1 MSSKPRVVLMTD
13 FGIDNM
19 GTAAM
24 EGVISS
30 IDNELICTNL
40 THRISP
46 FNTWQASGALMY
58 VVPFWPAGTVFVS
71 VGDPGVG
78 TSRKACCAKL
88 KDGNYIITPDNGT
101 LTHLYYFV
109 GIEAVREIDET
120 VNRYKG
126 TEEVSVFH
134 GRDLFAYTAAK
145 LAAGVIDFEGVGPEY
160 PVEDIIVYPKKLI
173 IAEIDGDSA
182 KGIVSS
188 VSDPFGSIVFN
199 ISVKDFVKAG
209 FQHGDMVHVLLTH
222 NGESVF
228 DQEVLYHKS
237 FGFVPEGEPI
247 IFNSS
252 STYVSLGLNMDSF
265 RDKHG
270 IGAGAER
277 EVTLINSG
285 NKVTVHA

>member
-40 THRISP
+40 THRIFP

-71 VGDPGVG
+71 VVDPGVG
-78 TSRKACCAKL
+78 TRRRASVAKL
-88 KDGNYIITPDNGT
+88 KNGCYVVTPDNGT
-101 LTHLYYFV
+101 LTHMYYKV

-120 VNRYKG
+120 VNRLKG
-126 TEEVSVFH
+126 TEGTSIFH

-222 NGESVF
+222 SCTTSPSALCLRVN
-228 DQEVLYHKS
+228 
-237 FGFVPEGEPI
+237 P
-247 IFNSS
+247 SS
-252 STYVSLGLNMDSF
+252 SILPPPMYLW
-265 RDKHG
+265 
-270 IGAGAER
+270 A
-277 EVTLINSG
+277 
-285 NKVTVHA
+285 